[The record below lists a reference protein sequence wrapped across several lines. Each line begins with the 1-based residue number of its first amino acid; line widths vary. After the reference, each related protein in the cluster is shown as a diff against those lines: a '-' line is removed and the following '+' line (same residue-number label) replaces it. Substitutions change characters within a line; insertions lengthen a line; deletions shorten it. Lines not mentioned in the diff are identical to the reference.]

1 MYGNNFPDATE
12 RQVTVKIFKTI
23 FENIEKIE
31 IKALGGRKIILSLGA
46 CIYDGTGDISY
57 DTLYSKADAAMYRSK
72 KQQGFCA
79 TVHGAADEVFIP

>member
-1 MYGNNFPDATE
+1 MYGNNFPDVTE
-12 RQVTVKIFKTI
+12 RQVTVKIFKRI

-46 CIYDGTGDISY
+46 CRTGDISY

>member
-1 MYGNNFPDATE
+1 ME
-12 RQVTVKIFKTI
+12 TI
-23 FENIEKIE
+23 FRMRRSGRSQWKYSKESLKILKKIE

>member
-1 MYGNNFPDATE
+1 MYGNNFPDVTE
-12 RQVTVKIFKTI
+12 RQGTVEIFKRI
-23 FENIEKIE
+23 FEKIE

>member
-1 MYGNNFPDATE
+1 MYGNNFPDVTE
-12 RQVTVKIFKTI
+12 RQVTVKIFKRI

-57 DTLYSKADAAMYRSK
+57 DTLYS
-72 KQQGFCA
+72 
-79 TVHGAADEVFIP
+79 

>member
-12 RQVTVKIFKTI
+12 RQVTVEIFKRI

-46 CIYDGTGDISY
+46 HHKC
-57 DTLYSKADAAMYRSK
+57 MP
-72 KQQGFCA
+72 QG
-79 TVHGAADEVFIP
+79 